1 MTKVYV
7 SDTNIWIDFKN
18 AGLLELL
25 FELPITY
32 CCTEF
37 VKSELR
43 DFNTQDLIERG
54 LRVEVIDGS
63 EMPQLFA
70 LMQEHGNSSLAD
82 VSCFLLAKNARLP
95 LLTGD
100 GRLRKAAVAAE
111 VEVFGSLWLLDY
123 LVETKTIS
131 SQRAAMSLRD
141 MLDRGARLP
150 RHACDERFR
159 NWG

>member
-7 SDTNIWIDFKN
+7 SDTNIWIDF
-18 AGLLELL
+18 
-25 FELPITY
+25 
-32 CCTEF
+32 
-37 VKSELR
+37 
-43 DFNTQDLIERG
+43 
-54 LRVEVIDGS
+54 
-63 EMPQLFA
+63 
-70 LMQEHGNSSLAD
+70 
-82 VSCFLLAKNARLP
+82 KNARLP